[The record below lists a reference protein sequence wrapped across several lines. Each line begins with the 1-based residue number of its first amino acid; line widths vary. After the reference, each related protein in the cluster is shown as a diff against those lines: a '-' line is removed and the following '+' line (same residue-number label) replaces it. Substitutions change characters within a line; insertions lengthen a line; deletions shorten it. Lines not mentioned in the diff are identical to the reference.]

1 MGISII
7 DNFNVNATKPIDAR
21 YGPYDSVTTA
31 LSSLD
36 EATQRFRGLVVLLTG
51 SAYLTSS
58 APTEYWFQN
67 GVTDGDLV
75 IKPGGSGGGTPI
87 NATGSGLNN
96 TGGDINTITVKDFTN
111 DVTVTFDAGNLTF
124 LFGVPQAPSPTL
136 NISGFITNRFNKVT
150 DNYTVAGNLGLNGYT
165 LVSASLF
172 ETTAGSEGV
181 RATTDTDSSLSI
193 SPTTTGSRS
202 YRLEVTSSNPADDQ
216 LDFKVVTDSENLA
229 KSNPTAPTIAF
240 TPDVQLGTT
249 NTFGGTNEI
258 ELGATGS
265 IDFTPTLGNANSWVY
280 ATGTLATNI
289 ASPRTVVFD
298 ATADIL
304 ISASADYSS
313 SGVDGSDNFPAL
325 NPSNFAAARPVSS
338 TTTFEKVR
346 SLRYGTSANASFTY
360 NQLLDIE
367 AWDSSL
373 GGTIGTIDKGRNTQV
388 EINNTT
394 INITWTG
401 LLYQYVIYDASLPDL
416 TSFEVAGNNYIGAFE
431 SPVTVG
437 GYKIWRTTNKLYAA
451 PGGLTQQY
459 KLIF

>member
-7 DNFNVNATKPIDAR
+7 DNFSVNATKPIDAR
-21 YGPYDSVTTA
+21 YGPYDSVATA

-36 EATQRFRGLVVLLTG
+36 QATQRFRGLVVLLTG
-51 SAYLTSS
+51 SAYLTGS

-67 GVTDGDLV
+67 GVTDSDLV

-96 TGGDINTITVKDFTN
+96 AGGDINTITVKDFTN

-124 LFGVPQAPSPTL
+124 LFGIPQAPSPTL
-136 NISGFITNRFNKVT
+136 NISGFVTNRFNKVT
-150 DNYTVAGNLGLNGYT
+150 DNYTVTGNLDLNGYT

-172 ETTAGSEGV
+172 ETTPGSEGV
-181 RATTDTDSSLSI
+181 RATTDTLSSLSI

-216 LDFKVVTDSENLA
+216 LDYKVATANETLD

-249 NTFGGTNEI
+249 SVFGGTNEI

-265 IDFTPTLGNANSWVY
+265 IDFTPTLGNANGWVY

-313 SGVDGSDNFPAL
+313 SGANGSDNFPAL
-325 NPSNFAAARPVSS
+325 NPSNFAAARPISS

-346 SLRYGTSANASFTY
+346 SLRYGTSAQASFTY
-360 NQLLDIE
+360 NELLDIE
-367 AWDSSL
+367 AWDASL
-373 GGTIGTIDKGRNTQV
+373 GGTIGTIDKGRNTQI

-401 LLYQYVIYDASLPDL
+401 LLYQYVIYDATLPDL